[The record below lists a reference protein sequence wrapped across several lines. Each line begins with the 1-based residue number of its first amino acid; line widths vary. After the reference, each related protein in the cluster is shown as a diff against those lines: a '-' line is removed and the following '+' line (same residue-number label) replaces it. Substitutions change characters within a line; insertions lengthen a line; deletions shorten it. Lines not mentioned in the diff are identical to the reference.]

1 MGIFV
6 DTLNLWFT
14 KRLFTLKLL
23 ETLNSLTFKFVVQ
36 LTGEIHKHKCPTNND
51 ECTVHN
57 LCLNMKENKLGK
69 RILQFGAEN

>member
-1 MGIFV
+1 M
-6 DTLNLWFT
+6 
-14 KRLFTLKLL
+14 
-23 ETLNSLTFKFVVQ
+23 VQ
-36 LTGEIHKHKCPTNND
+36 LTGEIHKDKCPTNND